1 MLQTQDK
8 TEKLKLPNVTLAAM
22 TSVSVYETVKA
33 LQYSMRGI
41 EFAQVVLITHKK
53 PWYLPKEITYKH
65 IDRLTNID
73 DFNYKI
79 AYDLCDYIDTDYVL
93 LVHHDG
99 FVIHPEKWR
108 DEFLDYDY
116 IGSPW
121 PIPSDG
127 KMHSFHDIYGNWVR
141 VGNSVGIRS
150 KQLLEFPRKANLEWT
165 RDEEGLYNEDIF
177 LCCRHKHEIEAA
189 GMKFAPLEVAKYF
202 GHEMTIPEFDD
213 VDAPFLFHKWYG
225 RNENYPRFVNPIH
238 LPWIMVKKVLWPLR
252 PLVHRFRRW
261 KQSRSKQQ
269 TRK

>member
-1 MLQTQDK
+1 MSDK
-8 TEKLKLPNVTLAAM
+8 LRLPNVTLAAM

-41 EFAQVVLITHKK
+41 EFGEVTLITHKK
-53 PWYLPKEITYKH
+53 PWYLPKEITYRHTDK
-65 IDRLTNID
+65 LTNID

-79 AYDLCDYIDTDYVL
+79 AYDLCDYIDTEYVL

-108 DEFLDYDY
+108 QEFLDYDY

-127 KMHSFHDIYGNWVR
+127 KMHCFHDVYGNWVR

-177 LCCRHKHEIEAA
+177 LCCRHKHDIEAA
-189 GMKFAPLEVAKYF
+189 GMKIAPLEVAKYF
-202 GHEMTIPEFDD
+202 GHEMTIPEFED
-213 VDAPFLFHKWYG
+213 VDVPFLFHKWYG
-225 RNENYPRFVNPIH
+225 RNADYPRFVNPVH
-238 LPWIMVKKVLWPLR
+238 MPWLMVKKVLR
-252 PLVHRFRRW
+252 PFVHKYRRW
-261 KQSRSKQQ
+261 KQEKNGQ
-269 TRK
+269 TEGKK